1 MKRSPPTGNRLHES
15 RVLPGVAEFT
25 PHFPNGVV
33 QAFKSQAG
41 VGWPQPTLATPR
53 NDYRSRRSSSAARTG
68 KGCSRTA
75 TFRPSLWTSPGGLR
89 RSRGPFR
96 RARRETGRLKLACA
110 SITSTPGD
118 TISAQSPIPLPA
130 LPRSGGRDPKMPRIP
145 FTRLECP
152 DEKIRRRPIH
162 KKGYCGP
169 NHWKAATI
177 PRNTVIDALGRVNVV
192 CEPAATTVATGGGSG
207 SAGLF
212 GPGPTQKYC
221 PAPKVTR
228 VTGPKNEPFCL
239 LLASSIRTRTLCGL
253 FSSRLTS
260 MIDQFPSGR
269 CTAYDVTSTLP
280 SPSLMSVED
289 GNI

>member
-118 TISAQSPIPLPA
+118 TISAQSPIPLA
-130 LPRSGGRDPKMPRIP
+130 VLPRSGGRDPKMPRIS

-152 DEKIRRRPIH
+152 DEKIRRRP
-162 KKGYCGP
+162 
-169 NHWKAATI
+169 
-177 PRNTVIDALGRVNVV
+177 DSQ
-192 CEPAATTVATGGGSG
+192 E
-207 SAGLF
+207 GLLR
-212 GPGPTQKYC
+212 PQSL
-221 PAPKVTR
+221 
-228 VTGPKNEPFCL
+228 E
-239 LLASSIRTRTLCGL
+239 
-253 FSSRLTS
+253 SRHH
-260 MIDQFPSGR
+260 
-269 CTAYDVTSTLP
+269 
-280 SPSLMSVED
+280 SPQYGD
-289 GNI
+289 